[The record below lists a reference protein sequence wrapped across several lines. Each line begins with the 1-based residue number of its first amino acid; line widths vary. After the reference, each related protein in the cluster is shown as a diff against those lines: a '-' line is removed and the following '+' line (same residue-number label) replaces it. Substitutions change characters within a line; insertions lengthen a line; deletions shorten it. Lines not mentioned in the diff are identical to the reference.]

1 MARQSPSGASSRVS
15 WIRPGSVRF
24 PDSFGVVLIL
34 IALDY
39 LAVAVLSVYPW
50 GAAIAVILL
59 DATLLFA
66 LRTSHA
72 RRIWQL
78 LAALL
83 LIATFVYVI
92 IAALVPGIRS
102 TDPTVPL
109 IAGVLLLVTPV
120 AISRRIAGHRVVTV
134 ETILGAISVYLL
146 IGFSF
151 ASIYALIGL
160 VTPGG
165 FFQNYPNARVTDY
178 LFFSYTTLTTVG
190 YGNLVPAGNLGQ
202 TFAMLEA
209 LLGQIYLVIVV
220 ARLVSLWG
228 SERPP
233 RVSGA
238 SGAGPVQPQ
247 AVGAAKEAE
256 ETGDGGAPDD
266 QRTYAVALKKEH
278 GDDNTS

>member
-1 MARQSPSGASSRVS
+1 MARQSASGASSHVS
-15 WIRPGSVRF
+15 WIRPARIRF
-24 PDSFGVVLIL
+24 PDSFGVVLLL

-39 LAVAVLSVYPW
+39 LAVAVLSVYLW
-50 GAAIAVILL
+50 GAAIAVLLL

-66 LRTSHA
+66 LRTSHS

-83 LIATFVYVI
+83 LIVSLLYVV
-92 IAALVPGIRS
+92 IAALIPGTRP

-109 IAGVLLLVTPV
+109 IVGILLVVTPV
-120 AISRRIAGHRVVTV
+120 SISRRIARSRVVTV

-151 ASIYALIGL
+151 ASIYALIG
-160 VTPGG
+160 VFTPGG
-165 FFQNYPNARVTDY
+165 FFQNYPAARVTDY

-202 TFAMLEA
+202 TFAMIEA

-228 SERPP
+228 SERPA
-233 RVSGA
+233 RVNSA
-238 SGAGPVQPQ
+238 QPDKTQ
-247 AVGAAKEAE
+247 AVRAAGE
-256 ETGDGGAPDD
+256 DGAPADSILD
-266 QRTYAVALKKEH
+266 TPPALSLTPPYVRE
-278 GDDNTS
+278 